1 MKDLILFMIFGAI
14 KIPIISSS
22 LVTSCH
28 STNNGHTFFS
38 FNWPPYLMSD
48 SDNNEESLDGGV
60 INGQDE
66 TPKKGTNFFKEEL

>member
-1 MKDLILFMIFGAI
+1 
-14 KIPIISSS
+14 
-22 LVTSCH
+22 
-28 STNNGHTFFS
+28 
-38 FNWPPYLMSD
+38 MSD